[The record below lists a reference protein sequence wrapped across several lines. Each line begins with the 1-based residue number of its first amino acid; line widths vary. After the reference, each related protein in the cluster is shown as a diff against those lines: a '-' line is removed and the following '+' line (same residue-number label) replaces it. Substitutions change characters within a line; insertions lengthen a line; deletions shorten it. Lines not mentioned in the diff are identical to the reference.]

1 MFRLKTGKT
10 MDDDQNFS
18 GQQCRESFP
27 ARAWSG
33 TNNVNTLV
41 LAQTMAQSSDANNV
55 KSFARN
61 LKL

>member
-1 MFRLKTGKT
+1 

-33 TNNVNTLV
+33 TNNVNILV